1 MFSYLIADDIVG
13 VFAREQCQFGFA
25 THLFGNELKSLA
37 NAGGSGEAMARGASF
52 R

>member
-1 MFSYLIADDIVG
+1 MFSYLIADDIVS

-37 NAGGSGEAMARGASF
+37 NAGGSGESMARGASF